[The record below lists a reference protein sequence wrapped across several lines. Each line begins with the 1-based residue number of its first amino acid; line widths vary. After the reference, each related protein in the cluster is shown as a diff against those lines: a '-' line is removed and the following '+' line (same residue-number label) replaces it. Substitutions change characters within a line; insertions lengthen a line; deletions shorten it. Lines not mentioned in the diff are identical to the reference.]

1 MNVLF
6 LTHRLPFAPNRGD
19 RIRAFHVA
27 RYLAPRTDLHIVSL
41 VHDRAEE
48 AQADSLRRL
57 GIRVSTAPAPRV
69 RNRAG
74 AAVGL
79 LTARPLTHFLLDSPA
94 LPGILRRI
102 VRERRPDVVLA
113 YCSGAAAWAL
123 EPPLADV
130 PLVLDLV
137 DVDSAKWAALAS
149 KAVPPLA
156 WVYRREAKCLAR
168 FERRAAEAARATI
181 VVNERERAAL
191 LRVCPTVAAHVVPN
205 GLDVDAFRPID
216 VPASSPRVV
225 FPAVFNYAPNVDG
238 ALWFAEH
245 VWPRVRAQVPGAV
258 LTLAGASP
266 AASIRRLTRRDASI
280 EVTGAVDDIRPYL
293 WRSAVAVAPIFTARG
308 VQNKVLEAA
317 ASGLPAVVTREVWEG
332 LPAEVMPACQLVE
345 TSEAFTTAIVALLGM
360 SPAERR
366 RTADSAR
373 LASLAWPQRLTRLAQ
388 LLESAAATRAACA

>member
-94 LPGILRRI
+94 LSGILRRI

-123 EPPLADV
+123 KPPLADV

-168 FERRAAEAARATI
+168 FERR
-181 VVNERERAAL
+181 
-191 LRVCPTVAAHVVPN
+191 
-205 GLDVDAFRPID
+205 
-216 VPASSPRVV
+216 
-225 FPAVFNYAPNVDG
+225 
-238 ALWFAEH
+238 
-245 VWPRVRAQVPGAV
+245 
-258 LTLAGASP
+258 
-266 AASIRRLTRRDASI
+266 
-280 EVTGAVDDIRPYL
+280 
-293 WRSAVAVAPIFTARG
+293 
-308 VQNKVLEAA
+308 
-317 ASGLPAVVTREVWEG
+317 
-332 LPAEVMPACQLVE
+332 
-345 TSEAFTTAIVALLGM
+345 
-360 SPAERR
+360 
-366 RTADSAR
+366 
-373 LASLAWPQRLTRLAQ
+373 
-388 LLESAAATRAACA
+388 